1 MKRAFSIIK
10 YTKLN
15 NNNKTYLPT
24 AWKSLSVLTN
34 AATSARG
41 STASHSSL
49 QKHVGMARKTLFNRF
64 SLAYMAAPDP
74 LCPSK
79 SYQSTKHNWQS
90 SDGYQKKRKN
100 TVISGVPSSS
110 YRQNRAREKSDMFF
124 HNIT

>member
-1 MKRAFSIIK
+1 VLSSAL
-10 YTKLN
+10 LN
-15 NNNKTYLPT
+15 MLSLPT
-24 AWKSLSVLTN
+24 ACKSLSVLTN

-79 SYQSTKHNWQS
+79 SYQSTKPSTIGNHQMSIRKKKYRHHRCTIIKLSPKQSKRRNLICFSITSHN
-90 SDGYQKKRKN
+90 
-100 TVISGVPSSS
+100 
-110 YRQNRAREKSDMFF
+110 
-124 HNIT
+124 